1 MCRRLRRKVIWLS
14 PGWTPG
20 IGFAWKTARKGLGPT
35 RLQYDGDAVTRNS
48 GAAQMQRREF
58 LTGAVAT
65 AIGATRGGWAA
76 SQLDD
81 IPIIDTHI
89 HLFDG
94 SRPQGA
100 PYKGSNQYQGGIAMP
115 STYRALAQPLGI
127 VGAIEIEA
135 SPWIEDNL
143 WVLEVAQND
152 TIMVGTIGS
161 LQPEKPEFAE
171 YLERYHRNPLFRGI
185 RYGNLWNYDLVR
197 QLNNPVFIEGLKLLA
212 QADLVLDTANPRVD
226 LLQAIVTVSDKVA
239 NLRIVIDHL
248 PSLDPGKDEQA
259 SYDRVLR
266 EIRGRPNIFVK
277 LSEIDH
283 VVDGLVVSGLAAHRV
298 RLDLLVETFGEDR
311 IIFGSDWPNSVG
323 VATLGQIVELTR
335 NYFATRPR
343 VAEKYFWKN
352 SLRAYKW
359 VKRSANQPSMA

>member
-1 MCRRLRRKVIWLS
+1 
-14 PGWTPG
+14 
-20 IGFAWKTARKGLGPT
+20 
-35 RLQYDGDAVTRNS
+35 
-48 GAAQMQRREF
+48 MQRREF
-58 LTGAVAT
+58 LTGAIAA
-65 AIGATRGGWAA
+65 AITATRGARPAFPLAA
-76 SQLDD
+76 SPLDD

-89 HLFDG
+89 HLFDA

-100 PYKGSNQYQGGIAMP
+100 PYTGSKQYQGGIALP
-115 STYRALAQPLGI
+115 STYSALARPLGI

-143 WVLEVAQND
+143 WVLEVSQTD
-152 TIMVGTIGS
+152 TIMVGTVGD

-185 RYGNLWNYDLVR
+185 RYGNLWGRDLIT
-197 QLNNPVFIEGLKLLA
+197 QLNNPVFIDGLKLLA
-212 QADLVLDTANPRVD
+212 QADLVLDTANPRVN
-226 LLQAIVTVSDKVA
+226 LLQAVVKVNDNVP

-248 PSLDPGKDEQA
+248 PSLDPTSDEQA
-259 SYDRVLR
+259 SYDAVLK
-266 EIRGRPNIFVK
+266 EIQGRPGIFAK

-283 VVDGLVVSGLAAHRV
+283 RVNGSVVSGLASHRA

-323 VATLGQIVELTR
+323 VATLAQIVELTR
-335 NYFATRPR
+335 SYFAGRPR

-352 SLRAYKW
+352 SLQAYKW